1 MTRRTTDD
9 PLLRLFIDRYHLHLL
24 AIPREHAAV
33 GDVYVEARGRVSAPG
48 RIEHLLMPAFTLPDV
63 RRGERLADVA
73 GQVTRHIDMSAG
85 INLLE
90 NILAGLGLPAALS
103 VRESLQRS
111 SGVGFRF
118 HDVFRD
124 WLDVLELG
132 MRLPD
137 YRLARSQ
144 AAVSE
149 QDRLHVTTAV
159 LSTSAISLE
168 LDRTA
173 GGELAMQL
181 EAAVFGAANAS
192 VGIERSESITISAE
206 RRLAFG
212 VELHE
217 LEFAGEEREP
227 RLKRTAVPLRVRAGP
242 RPMVRDRI
250 VPTLIGGPRGDMF
263 LPER

>member
-33 GDVYVEARGRVSAPG
+33 GDVYVEADGRVGAPG
-48 RIEHLLMPAFTLPDV
+48 RIEHLLTPAFTLPEV

-73 GQVTRHIDMSAG
+73 GQLTRRVDMSAG

-103 VRESLQRS
+103 MGETLQRS

-132 MRLPD
+132 ARLPGH
-137 YRLARSQ
+137 RLASSQ

-159 LSTSAISLE
+159 LSTSAISVE

-173 GGELAMQL
+173 GGEVATQL
-181 EAAVFGAANAS
+181 EAAVGAGNAS
-192 VGIERSESITISAE
+192 VGIERSELITISAE
-206 RRLAFG
+206 QRLAFG
-212 VELHE
+212 VELYE
-217 LEFAGEEREP
+217 LEFAGEQREP
-227 RLKRTAVPLRVRAGP
+227 RLKRTAVPLRVRAGA

-250 VPTLIGGPRGDMF
+250 VPTLIGGPEGDLF